1 MSLSQHAAEEL
12 ASTIAAPLGG
22 AGAAFYFHPD
32 TLAKGKELGLGGM
45 KFYFLGRG
53 GVLGNVSSDVVASA
67 FGYFHPDSAA
77 ALWDSASEKL
87 APREAGTIY
96 HECAAHIGRTLLAD
110 VPDLDAYNDAA
121 AAAIA
126 ATDRAGL
133 TLFAGIAAEPV
144 ADDAPGRALQLSAVL
159 RELRGS
165 AHLNALL
172 STGIVPHHS
181 HCHRR
186 PEMAGAF
193 GWDPAPDT
201 SNFDEDLLAEAE
213 ALTNKLVGVGFTS
226 LSEEQAAALSSGAA
240 AIGTA
245 CGVE

>member
-1 MSLSQHAAEEL
+1 M
-12 ASTIAAPLGG
+12 GG

-32 TLAKGKELGLGGM
+32 TLAKGKEHGLGGM

-77 ALWDSASEKL
+77 TLWNSASEKL
-87 APREAGTIY
+87 APREAATIY
-96 HECAAHIGRTLLAD
+96 HECAAHIGRTLLSD
-110 VPDLDAYNDAA
+110 VADLDAFNDAA
-121 AAAIA
+121 SAAIA
-126 ATDRAGL
+126 GTDRAGL
-133 TLFAGIAAEPV
+133 ALFAGIAAEPLV
-144 ADDAPGRALQLSAVL
+144 DDAAGRAMQQAAVL

-172 STGIVPHHS
+172 ATGIVPAEA
-181 HCHRR
+181 HCLRR
-186 PEMAGAF
+186 PEMAAPF

-201 SNFDEDLLAEAE
+201 SAFDMAKLEAAET
-213 ALTNKLVGVGFTS
+213 LTNQLVGVGFAS
-226 LSEEQAAALSSGAA
+226 LSEDQSAALAAGAA